1 MTTSSQL
8 KRTFDDLIGY
18 LGGNKFDHKTLIDN
32 NFAQLLEQLGSYSGS
47 IGNAV
52 SLVTQARDA
61 YDANPQTLTQ
71 VQITA
76 LVQQAEAQVTF

>member
-1 MTTSSQL
+1 MTTSNQL
-8 KRTFDDLIGY
+8 KHTFDDLIGY
-18 LGGNKFDHKTLIDN
+18 LGGNKFDNKNLINN

-52 SLVTQARDA
+52 VLVTEARDA

-71 VQITA
+71 AQITA
-76 LVQQAEAQVTF
+76 LVQQAKAEVTF